1 MSNFLLQTEEEFLA
15 GLTQDLQ
22 DDPLD
27 RDDDDDDDESDDES
41 DDGEEAGDQE
51 REKSQNVEKRSPNFP
66 LTIKSRADIGS
77 MVNALQQEGKIKT
90 NNIFMTTRL

>member
-22 DDPLD
+22 DDPLN
-27 RDDDDDDDESDDES
+27 RDDDDDESDDES
-41 DDGEEAGDQE
+41 DDGEEDGAQE

-66 LTIKSRADIGS
+66 LTIKRRADIGS